1 MAINK
6 DFDAHLK
13 AQLDAKKDKGLL
25 RKLITVNNDL
35 IDFCSNDYLG
45 FASDETLTTI
55 AENDL
60 INSENKALKIG
71 STGSRLI
78 TGNSELAEE
87 TEAIIARFHK
97 AEAALIYGSGY
108 AANVGL
114 FSCIVGQGDTIISDE
129 YIHASIID
137 GIRLNKAN
145 RMWFK
150 HNDLN
155 DLEAKLKLANNK
167 TVVVIESI
175 YSMDGDEGPLSKIA
189 DLCEKYGALLI
200 VDEAHS
206 TGIYGENGEGLVCQ
220 YGLENR
226 VYARIHTFGKA
237 LGFHGAVIIGS
248 KILRDYLINYSRS
261 FIYSTGIPPQ
271 YYLQIQAIYKY
282 LPKGNK
288 AKLFELINYFREAF
302 IGRMN
307 SPVIDNKQY
316 LPKSIVGEFIRPTL
330 VDSLSPIQAVII
342 GDNFKTKAIENQ
354 LLTKGFFVKAILSPT
369 VPISTERLRISI
381 HSFNT
386 KVEIDGLIEAIKLLQ
401 IIGEV

>member
-1 MAINK
+1 MAINSE
-6 DFDAHLK
+6 FDAHLK
-13 AQLDAKKDKGLL
+13 AQLDAKKEKGLL
-25 RKLITVNNDL
+25 RQLITVNNDL

-45 FASDETLTTI
+45 FASNKTLI
-55 AENDL
+55 NFQLNDL
-60 INSENKALKIG
+60 INSENKSLKIG

-97 AEAALIYGSGY
+97 AEAALIFSSGY

-114 FSCIVGQGDTIISDE
+114 FSCIVGKGDTIISDE

-145 RMWFK
+145 RTWFI
-150 HNDLN
+150 HNDLE
-155 DLEAKLKLANNK
+155 DLESKLQLAENK
-167 TVVVIESI
+167 IVVVVESI

-206 TGIYGENGEGLVCQ
+206 TGIYGEKGEGLVCH

-237 LGFHGAVIIGS
+237 LGFHGAAIVGS
-248 KILRDYLINYSRS
+248 TILRHYLINYSRS
-261 FIYSTGIPPQ
+261 FIYSTGIPPH
-271 YYLQIQAIYKY
+271 YYLQIQAIYSLLINSNSLLIKE
-282 LPKGNK
+282 NK
-288 AKLFELINYFREAF
+288 AQLFELINYFRMQ
-302 IGRMN
+302 I
-307 SPVIDNKQY
+307 
-316 LPKSIVGEFIRPTL
+316 KSIKSIEII
-330 VDSLSPIQAVII
+330 DSLSPIQAVVI
-342 GDNFKTKAIENQ
+342 GDNFKAKTIENQ
-354 LLTKGFFVKAILSPT
+354 LLNTGFFVKAILSPT
-369 VPISTERLRISI
+369 VAVGTERLRISI

-386 KVEIDGLIEAIKLLQ
+386 KVEIDGLINAIKLCLN
-401 IIGEV
+401 

>member
-1 MAINK
+1 MLINSS
-6 DFDAHLK
+6 FDAHLK
-13 AQLDAKKDKGLL
+13 AQLDAKKEKGLL

-45 FASDETLTTI
+45 FASNETLI
-55 AENDL
+55 NLVQNDL
-60 INSENKALKIG
+60 NNLENKALKIG

-97 AEAALIYGSGY
+97 AEAALIYSSGY

-114 FSCIVGQGDTIISDE
+114 FSCLVGSGDTIISDE

-150 HNDLN
+150 HNDLE
-155 DLEAKLKLANNK
+155 DLEAKLKLANNR

-175 YSMDGDEGPLSKIA
+175 YSMDGDEGPLSIIA

-206 TGIYGENGEGLVCQ
+206 TGIYGENGEGLVCH

-237 LGFHGAVIIGS
+237 LGFHGAAIVGS

-261 FIYSTGIPPQ
+261 FIYSTGIPPH
-271 YYLQIQAIYKY
+271 YYLQIQAIYSQ
-282 LPKGNK
+282 LIHANSQLNK
-288 AKLFELINYFREAF
+288 AQLFDSINYFRTH
-302 IGRMN
+302 I
-307 SPVIDNKQY
+307 
-316 LPKSIVGEFIRPTL
+316 KSIKNVEII
-330 VDSLSPIQAVII
+330 DSFSPIQAVVI
-342 GDNFKTKAIENQ
+342 GDNFKAKAIENQ
-354 LLTKGFFVKAILSPT
+354 LLNAGFFVKAILSPT
-369 VPISTERLRISI
+369 VAIGTERLRISI

-386 KVEIDGLIEAIKLLQ
+386 EKEIDGLINAVKLSLNS
-401 IIGEV
+401 

>member
-1 MAINK
+1 MLINS

-25 RKLITVNNDL
+25 RQLITVNDDL

-45 FASDETLTTI
+45 FASNKT
-55 AENDL
+55 L
-60 INSENKALKIG
+60 INSLQNELINAENKSLKIG

-78 TGNSELAEE
+78 TGNSELAEG
-87 TEAIIARFHK
+87 TEAIIAQFHK
-97 AEAALIYGSGY
+97 AEAALIYSSGY

-114 FSCIVGQGDTIISDE
+114 FSCLVGIGDTIISDE

-150 HNDLN
+150 HNDLD

-175 YSMDGDEGPLSKIA
+175 YSMDGDEGLLSIIA

-206 TGIYGENGEGLVCQ
+206 TGIYGKNGEGLVCQ

-237 LGFHGAVIIGS
+237 LGFHGAAIVGS

-261 FIYSTGIPPQ
+261 FIYSTGIPPH
-271 YYLQIQAIYKY
+271 YYLQIKAIY
-282 LPKGNK
+282 LQLINVNAQLNK
-288 AKLFELINYFREAF
+288 TELFELINYFRNQINPIKNFE
-302 IGRMN
+302 I
-307 SPVIDNKQY
+307 IDSK
-316 LPKSIVGEFIRPTL
+316 
-330 VDSLSPIQAVII
+330 SPIQAVVI
-342 GDNFKTKAIENQ
+342 GDNFKAKTIENQ
-354 LLTKGFFVKAILSPT
+354 LLNAGYFVKAILSPT
-369 VPISTERLRISI
+369 VAIGTERLRISI

-386 KVEIDGLIEAIKLLQ
+386 KKEIDGLLHEINLQ
-401 IIGEV
+401 L